1 MRLPALTVAIIMVTG
16 VLLLMLVELQLSWFN
31 ERTLR
36 AKGAVEPPDDV
47 IGLMRVA
54 YPGAFLLMGVEGALH
69 ASLSRDL
76 VLAGLLLLG
85 FSKALKFWAI
95 ASLGGRWSFRVL
107 VLPEAPLVTTGPYR
121 FLRHPNYIAVMGEL
135 LSVALALAA
144 PVTGTLALVTFAW
157 LLSRRIA
164 CEERALGLR

>member
-54 YPGAFLLMGVEGALH
+54 YPSAFLLMGVEGALH

-85 FSKALKFWAI
+85 WSKALKFWAI

-107 VLPEAPLVTTGPYR
+107 VLPEAPLVATGPYR

>member
-76 VLAGLLLLG
+76 VMAGLLLLG
-85 FSKALKFWAI
+85 WSKALKFWAI

-107 VLPEAPLVTTGPYR
+107 VLPEAPLVTTGP
-121 FLRHPNYIAVMGEL
+121 
-135 LSVALALAA
+135 
-144 PVTGTLALVTFAW
+144 
-157 LLSRRIA
+157 
-164 CEERALGLR
+164 

>member
-1 MRLPALTVAIIMVTG
+1 
-16 VLLLMLVELQLSWFN
+16 
-31 ERTLR
+31 
-36 AKGAVEPPDDV
+36 
-47 IGLMRVA
+47 
-54 YPGAFLLMGVEGALH
+54 
-69 ASLSRDL
+69 
-76 VLAGLLLLG
+76 LLG

-107 VLPEAPLVTTGPYR
+107 VLPEAPLVTRGPYR

>member
-107 VLPEAPLVTTGPYR
+107 VLPEAPLVAAGPYR
-121 FLRHPNYIAVMGEL
+121 LLRHPNYIAVMGEL
-135 LSVALALAA
+135 MSVALALAA

>member
-47 IGLMRVA
+47 IGLMRMA

-107 VLPEAPLVTTGPYR
+107 VLPEAPLVRAGPYG